1 MKKTYLGYLLLASVL
16 SLASCA
22 DNLDLSKYEVAHSDV
37 FAKYEETAVI
47 TYNTEFSLDGIAFHD
62 FASKRKTVSKLVPG
76 DKLNI
81 YYTNDV
87 VEYVFVEKAKLMKI
101 DISISTAPG
110 DEKIEMYTSKKGI
123 AIDSSKI
130 DYIIKSDSSYIPLK
144 DYSSIKTFF
153 GTYNPENNVQ
163 TTDYTTLIKLEA
175 VFAYSPR

>member
-1 MKKTYLGYLLLASVL
+1 
-16 SLASCA
+16 
-22 DNLDLSKYEVAHSDV
+22 
-37 FAKYEETAVI
+37 
-47 TYNTEFSLDGIAFHD
+47 
-62 FASKRKTVSKLVPG
+62 
-76 DKLNI
+76 
-81 YYTNDV
+81 
-87 VEYVFVEKAKLMKI
+87 MKI

-144 DYSSIKTFF
+144 DYSSIKTFY

-163 TTDYTTLIKLEA
+163 TTEYTTLIKLEA